1 MKVTVRSPTETIF
14 VRTLKVVVDG
24 IVFAIILY
32 YSYEHSPRRL
42 RVPKLI
48 IRVAKDCLRR

>member
-32 YSYEHSPRRL
+32 YSYEHSPRSL

-48 IRVAKDCLRR
+48 I